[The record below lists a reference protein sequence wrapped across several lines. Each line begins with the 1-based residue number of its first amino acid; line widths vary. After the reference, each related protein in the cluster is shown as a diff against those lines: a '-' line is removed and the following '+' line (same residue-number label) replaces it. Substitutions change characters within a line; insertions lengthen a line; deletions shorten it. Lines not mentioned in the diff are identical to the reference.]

1 MPIPT
6 LYDSRCGLYPIPK
19 NFTDYLTLKQ
29 QIALFGLARL
39 GWRLKFIRRP
49 HHEEPTIVLKS
60 RHNDHIIS
68 VLERDGHINTTPNL
82 TLRRW

>member
-6 LYDSRCGLYPIPK
+6 LYDSRCGLHPIPK

-49 HHEEPTIVLKS
+49 QHEEPIVVLKS
-60 RHNDHIIS
+60 RHNEQIVG
-68 VLERDGHINTTPNL
+68 VLDKDGHINTTPRL